1 MPPSL
6 GNRPLQKIRLNS
18 EASASPF
25 DEGLVF
31 KKIWRASPDNPA
43 GAPYSH
49 LATIDVAD
57 ETTNH
62 NGAAIPSPNPR
73 HNPGQNHNL
82 DRNVGRSSDGA
93 RSVGGAPIRSA
104 PSVDARV
111 TRGCRHRGNAPGAD
125 AP

>member
-6 GNRPLQKIRLNS
+6 GNRPLQKIRLKS
-18 EASASPF
+18 EASAGPF
-25 DEGLVF
+25 DEELVV

-43 GAPYSH
+43 GTPYSL

-62 NGAAIPSPNPR
+62 NGAAIPSPNRGHPPR
-73 HNPGQNHNL
+73 HNHNR
-82 DRNVGRSSDGA
+82 DRSSDGA

-125 AP
+125 VP